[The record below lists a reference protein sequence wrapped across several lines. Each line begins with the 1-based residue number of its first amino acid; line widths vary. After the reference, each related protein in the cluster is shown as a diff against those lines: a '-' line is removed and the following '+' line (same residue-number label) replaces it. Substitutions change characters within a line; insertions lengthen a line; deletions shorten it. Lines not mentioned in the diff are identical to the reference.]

1 MTHLDSLVLST
12 ISLYFCNFFRKAE
25 KIISQQKNDIEKLE
39 HLDYVILN
47 NLKHIKENEFGDVK
61 FEFFEKYLN
70 AKDVFTQFD
79 MAMVQS
85 AFFASLAVF
94 PKLYGVETVP
104 K

>member
-1 MTHLDSLVLST
+1 MVL
-12 ISLYFCNFFRKAE
+12 
-25 KIISQQKNDIEKLE
+25 QQTTDIAKLE
-39 HLDYVILN
+39 HLDYVLLN
-47 NLKHIKENEFGDVK
+47 NFKHIKENDFQEIK
-61 FEFFEKYLN
+61 FEFFEKYVN

-85 AFFASLAVF
+85 AFFASLVVF